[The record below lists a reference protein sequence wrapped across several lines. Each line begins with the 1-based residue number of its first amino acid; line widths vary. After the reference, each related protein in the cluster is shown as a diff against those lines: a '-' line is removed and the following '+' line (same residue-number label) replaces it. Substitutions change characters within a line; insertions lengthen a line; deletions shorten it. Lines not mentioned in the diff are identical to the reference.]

1 MDAHSANR
9 AWLQMHFCVV
19 LWGFTAILGR
29 TITLEAL
36 PLVWLRMIVV
46 TAALLLFP
54 RYWRGL
60 ARMPLRLV
68 AVYFGIGLVITAHWV
83 TFYGA
88 IKMANASVAA
98 TCMAVTPVIVALIE
112 PWVVGRRFEV
122 RELFFGV
129 GVVPGVAF
137 VVGGTPTGMRTGIVV
152 GILSACF
159 AAIFSCLNKRFIEKG
174 NAITVTG
181 IEMAAGAIG
190 LTFVSPWVRPTAHDA
205 VLILILALVCTLI
218 PYVLSLV
225 ALKHLSAFS
234 ASLAVNME
242 PVYAIVLAILLL
254 GEQPELTL
262 VFYLGV
268 SIILAVVFAHRPGGA
283 IPQME

>member
-1 MDAHSANR
+1 
-9 AWLQMHFCVV
+9 
-19 LWGFTAILGR
+19 
-29 TITLEAL
+29 
-36 PLVWLRMIVV
+36 
-46 TAALLLFP
+46 
-54 RYWRGL
+54 
-60 ARMPLRLV
+60 
-68 AVYFGIGLVITAHWV
+68 
-83 TFYGA
+83 
-88 IKMANASVAA
+88 MANASVAA

-254 GEQPELTL
+254 GEQRELTL